1 MIFSS
6 ISFLFY
12 FLPILLI
19 LYYVLPKKCRN
30 IVLLVASLM
39 FYFYGEPKFII
50 MMLFTIIQT
59 YIFGLLMDMYKDK

>member
-59 YIFGLLMDMYKDK
+59 YILGLLMDKYKDL